1 MESINNSLDLKEI
14 GARIR
19 SERERYG
26 LTREEIAEIIG
37 LSPFFIGQ
45 IERGERRMSMDT
57 LYKISDSL
65 NLSLDFLLRGYNF
78 YMENIIVEE
87 VLESE
92 YKNQVDSD
100 IQEILLLLSG
110 SSKESIKLIKEISK
124 LILPN
129 LNK

>member
-45 IERGERRMSMDT
+45 IERGES
-57 LYKISDSL
+57 KISLSVLSKIINTLKIDANELFWGTDTHTSESQQLDNQIALYAKQLSIDKKHIVL
-65 NLSLDFLLRGYNF
+65 NLMDDL
-78 YMENIIVEE
+78 
-87 VLESE
+87 
-92 YKNQVDSD
+92 K
-100 IQEILLLLSG
+100 
-110 SSKESIKLIKEISK
+110 
-124 LILPN
+124 N
-129 LNK
+129 LN